1 MKEQHTRAR
10 SPLEAALWEFRYQ
23 EKQWLA
29 EKAALRRDAEAQRKQ
44 SAGLQHQL
52 DRLQVGLLTYNS
64 HHAPHA
70 RANILRGQPP

>member
-29 EKAALRRDAEAQRKQ
+29 EKAALRRDAEAHRKQ
-44 SAGLQHQL
+44 NATLQHQL
-52 DRLQVGLLTYNS
+52 NRLQVLTNS
-64 HHAPHA
+64 VQ
-70 RANILRGQPP
+70 L